1 MVTVVEQYR
10 ERLTSG
16 TERTSMTRLAFYGI
30 DAIHLKDTEELL
42 PGRLIVIE
50 GTDGVGRSSQLS
62 LLRPWLESSGYAVV
76 DTEMTR
82 SVLAG
87 AGLKQAKAGHTLGP
101 ITLNL
106 FYATDFVDRFESQIL
121 PALRAGFIVLTD
133 RYIYSLMA
141 RAIVRGADPTWIRSI
156 YGLALKPDAIFYL
169 KVGVDELIPRVLQRG
184 GFDYWE
190 SGMDMRLGAD
200 LFESFVNYQARLLA
214 LYDAMT
220 EEYHFQVINAN
231 LAVEQIAEQLKQRII
246 PLLPQG

>member
-1 MVTVVEQYR
+1 
-10 ERLTSG
+10 
-16 TERTSMTRLAFYGI
+16 MTQLEFYGI
-30 DAIHLKDTEELL
+30 DAIHLRESEEIL

-50 GTDGVGRSSQLS
+50 GTDGVGRTTQMR

-87 AGLKQAKAGHTLGP
+87 PGLKQAKEGHTLGP

-106 FYATDFVDRFESQIL
+106 FYATDFVDRFENQML

-141 RAIVRGADPTWIRSI
+141 RARVRDADPKWIRSI

-169 KVGVDELIPRVLQRG
+169 KVSIDDLIPRVLQRG

-190 SGMDMRLGAD
+190 SGMDMRLGED
-200 LFESFVNYQARLLA
+200 LFESFVNYQSRMLEQ
-214 LYDAMT
+214 YETMT
-220 EEYHFQVINAN
+220 TEYGFQVVDASQS
-231 LAVEQIAEQLKQRII
+231 VEQLNEQLKHKIL

>member
-1 MVTVVEQYR
+1 
-10 ERLTSG
+10 
-16 TERTSMTRLAFYGI
+16 MTRLAFYGI
-30 DAIHLKDTEELL
+30 DAIHLKERDELL
-42 PGRLIVIE
+42 PGRLVVIE
-50 GTDGVGRSSQLS
+50 GTDGVGRSTQLN
-62 LLRPWLESSGYAVV
+62 LLRPWLESSGYAVM

-141 RAIVRGADPTWIRSI
+141 RAIVRGADPQWIRSI
-156 YGLALKPDAIFYL
+156 YGLALKPDAVFYL
-169 KVGVDELIPRVLQRG
+169 KIGLDDLIPRILQSG

-200 LFESFVNYQARLLA
+200 LFESFVNYQTLLLA
-214 LYDAMT
+214 QFELMT
-220 EEYHFQVINAN
+220 SEYGFQVIDAS
-231 LAVEQIAEQLKQRII
+231 LPVDQLSEQLKYRIL

>member
-1 MVTVVEQYR
+1 
-10 ERLTSG
+10 
-16 TERTSMTRLAFYGI
+16 MTKLAFYGI
-30 DAIHLKDTEELL
+30 DAIHLKERDELL
-42 PGRLIVIE
+42 PGRLVVIE
-50 GTDGVGRSSQLS
+50 GTDGVGRSTQIT

-87 AGLKQAKAGHTLGP
+87 AGLKQAKEGHTLGP

-141 RAIVRGADPTWIRSI
+141 RAIVRGADPQWIRSI
-156 YGLALKPDAIFYL
+156 YGLALKPDAVFYL
-169 KVGVDELIPRVLQRG
+169 KVGMDDLIPRVLQRG

-200 LFESFVNYQARLLA
+200 LFESFVNYQTLL
-214 LYDAMT
+214 LEQFELMT
-220 EEYHFQVINAN
+220 SEYGFQVIDAS
-231 LAVEQIAEQLKQRII
+231 LPVDQLSDQLKQRIL
-246 PLLPQG
+246 PLLPHG